1 MTVGS
6 FRYLVRPRP
15 EPPSACGILPPA
27 ERGERRNGGYAQ
39 VSCGGEQPLRMSQA
53 EGEGAVLRGCP
64 DSEHGAVLPLSRC
77 ATAPPRGEQWTPQYC
92 ANHERGTGSER
103 VRDGKSRY
111 AGVMRRALFITVG
124 SVLVVLLM
132 IILLQTGLGVDSDV
146 TITDRN
152 RPEIVGSDDD

>member
-1 MTVGS
+1 
-6 FRYLVRPRP
+6 
-15 EPPSACGILPPA
+15 
-27 ERGERRNGGYAQ
+27 
-39 VSCGGEQPLRMSQA
+39 MSQA
-53 EGEGAVLRGCP
+53 EGEGAVWGGCP

-92 ANHERGTGSER
+92 ANHETVSER
-103 VRDGKSRY
+103 ERDGRARY
-111 AGVMRRALFITVG
+111 AAVMRRALFITIG

-152 RPEIVGSDDD
+152 RPEIVGNDDD